1 MNDYVEAG
9 QAEFQEALKAAQDLL
24 ADKDNAMQAEIETAE
39 TNLLN
44 AMLNLRYKADKS
56 ILEKVIAEANEVD
69 ANAYTAESYAVLE
82 AAVAEANAVMANEN
96 ATQEEVDT
104 AVTSVQ
110 EAMKGLVAVE
120 KPSTETPDDNKADGT
135 QTGQE
140 STTTKANAAK
150 TGDFAPIAGVIIL
163 ALAGTAAILSR
174 RKK

>member
-1 MNDYVEAG
+1 M
-9 QAEFQEALKAAQDLL
+9 
-24 ADKDNAMQAEIETAE
+24 
-39 TNLLN
+39 
-44 AMLNLRYKADKS
+44 YKRQ
-56 ILEKVIAEANEVD
+56 
-69 ANAYTAESYAVLE
+69 
-82 AAVAEANAVMANEN
+82 
-96 ATQEEVDT
+96 TQEEVNA

-120 KPSTETPDDNKADGT
+120 KPSTETPDDNKADST

-150 TGDFAPIAGVIIL
+150 TGDFAPIAGIMVL